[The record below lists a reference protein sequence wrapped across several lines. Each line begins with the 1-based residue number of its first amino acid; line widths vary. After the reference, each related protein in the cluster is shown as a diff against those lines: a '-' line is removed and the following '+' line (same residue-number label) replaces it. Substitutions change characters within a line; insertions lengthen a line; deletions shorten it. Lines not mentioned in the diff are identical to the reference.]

1 MWLPIRRCYPP
12 LTPEQKTPYLAGD
25 SQAARERSKGAPA
38 MLWEVIDTVLTFSL
52 GLFLVLAF
60 ITLMSNISR
69 R

>member
-1 MWLPIRRCYPP
+1 
-12 LTPEQKTPYLAGD
+12 
-25 SQAARERSKGAPA
+25 